1 MALGN
6 SNSAIYLSVSDGKIV
21 RRFKEPTA
29 QSKARTNKMGNT
41 VHEESYDYVE
51 GMITGITVRDSDYGK
66 FWCVNIQDGAD
77 AYILQFQYSG
87 GNANSF
93 LKSIPNADLRK
104 PIRIRPAVEIDG
116 DKKRSKLF
124 LVQDDKALR
133 WFWTKENPGQM
144 PNLKKIKI
152 KGVEQWD
159 DSDMMEFL
167 ESYVKE
173 HITPKLGGGDIAN
186 AQEDE
191 DVPF

>member
-41 VHEESYDYVE
+41 VHEETYDYVE
-51 GMITGITVRDSDYGK
+51 GMITNISVRDSDYGK
-66 FWCVNIQDGAD
+66 FWCVNIQDGSD

-133 WFWTKENPGQM
+133 WFWTKENPGGM

-167 ESYVKE
+167 EAYVKE
-173 HITPKLGGGDIAN
+173 RITPQLGGAVSN

>member
-77 AYILQFQYSG
+77 SYILQFQYSG

-167 ESYVKE
+167 EAYVAE
-173 HITPKLGGGDIAN
+173 HITPQLGGAISN

>member
-51 GMITGITVRDSDYGK
+51 GMITGISVRDTDYGK
-66 FWCVNIQDGAD
+66 YWSVNIQDGAD
-77 AYILQFQYSG
+77 SYILQFQYSG
-87 GNANSF
+87 GNANCF

-104 PIRIRPAVEIDG
+104 PIKIRPAVEIDG

-133 WFWTKENPGQM
+133 WFWTKDNPGEM
-144 PNLKKIKI
+144 PSLKKIKI

-159 DSDMMEFL
+159 DSDMMEYL
-167 ESYVKE
+167 QNYVKE
-173 HITPKLGGGDIAN
+173 HITPKLGGGDIVN

>member
-51 GMITGITVRDSDYGK
+51 GMITAITVRDSDYGK

-77 AYILQFQYSG
+77 SYILQFQYSG

-133 WFWTKENPGQM
+133 WFWTKDNPGQM

-159 DSDMMEFL
+159 DSDMMEYL
-167 ESYVKE
+167 EAYVKE

>member
-21 RRFKEPTA
+21 RRFKEPTS

-66 FWCVNIQDGAD
+66 FWCVNIQDGSD
-77 AYILQFQYSG
+77 NYVLQFQYSG

-133 WFWTKENPGQM
+133 WFWTKDNPGGM

-167 ESYVKE
+167 EAYVKE

>member
-51 GMITGITVRDSDYGK
+51 GMITGISVRDSDYGK

-77 AYILQFQYSG
+77 SYILQFQYSG

-133 WFWTKENPGQM
+133 WFWTKDNPGKM
-144 PNLKKIKI
+144 PSLKKIKI

-159 DSDMMEFL
+159 DSDMMEYL
-167 ESYVKE
+167 EAYVNE

>member
-29 QSKARTNKMGNT
+29 ASKARTNKMGNT

-51 GMITGITVRDSDYGK
+51 GMITGISVRDTDYGK
-66 FWCVNIQDGAD
+66 YWSVNIQDGAD
-77 AYILQFQYSG
+77 SYILQFQYSG
-87 GNANSF
+87 GNANCF

-104 PIRIRPAVEIDG
+104 PIKIRPAVEIDG

-133 WFWTKENPGQM
+133 WFWTKDNPGDM
-144 PNLKKIKI
+144 PSLKKIKI

-159 DSDMMEFL
+159 DSDMMEYL
-167 ESYVKE
+167 ENYVKE
-173 HITPKLGGGDIAN
+173 HITPKLAGGIVN

>member
-29 QSKARTNKMGNT
+29 QSKPRTNKLGNT
-41 VHEESYDYVE
+41 VHEETYDYVE

-66 FWCVNIQDGAD
+66 FWCVNIQDGSD

-133 WFWTKENPGQM
+133 WFWTKDNPGEM
-144 PNLKKIKI
+144 PNLKKVKI

-159 DSDMMEFL
+159 DSDMMEYL
-167 ESYVKE
+167 EAYVAE
-173 HITPKLGGGDIAN
+173 HITPKLGGGEVAN

>member
-29 QSKARTNKMGNT
+29 QSKPRTNKLGNT
-41 VHEESYDYVE
+41 VHEETYDYVE
-51 GMITGITVRDSDYGK
+51 GMITGISVRDSDYGK

-133 WFWTKENPGQM
+133 WFWTKDNPGQM

-159 DSDMMEFL
+159 DSDMMEYL
-167 ESYVKE
+167 EAYVKE
-173 HITPKLGGGDIAN
+173 HITPKLSGDIAN

>member
-29 QSKARTNKMGNT
+29 QSKARTNKLGNT

-51 GMITGITVRDSDYGK
+51 GMITAIKVRDTDYGK
-66 FWCVNIQDGAD
+66 YWSVNIQDGSD
-77 AYILQFQYSG
+77 NYILQFQYSG
-87 GNANSF
+87 GNANCF

-104 PIRIRPAVEIDG
+104 PIKIRPAVEIDG

-133 WFWTKENPGQM
+133 WFWTKDNPGEM
-144 PNLKKIKI
+144 PSLKKIKI

-167 ESYVKE
+167 EAYVSE
-173 HITPKLGGGDIAN
+173 HITPKLGGGEVAN

>member
-29 QSKARTNKMGNT
+29 QSKPRTNKMGNT
-41 VHEESYDYVE
+41 VHEETYDYVE
-51 GMITGITVRDSDYGK
+51 GMITGISVRDSDYGK

-133 WFWTKENPGQM
+133 WFWTKDNPGGM
-144 PNLKKIKI
+144 PNLKKVKI

-159 DSDMMEFL
+159 DSDMMEYL
-167 ESYVKE
+167 EAYVKE
-173 HITPKLGGGDIAN
+173 HITPKLSGGIAN

>member
-29 QSKARTNKMGNT
+29 QSKPRTNKMGNT
-41 VHEESYDYVE
+41 VHEETYDYVE

-167 ESYVKE
+167 EAYVSE
-173 HITPKLGGGDIAN
+173 HITPKLGGIVSN

>member
-29 QSKARTNKMGNT
+29 QSKPRTNKMGNT
-41 VHEESYDYVE
+41 VHEETYDYVE

-133 WFWTKENPGQM
+133 WFWTKDNPGKM
-144 PNLKKIKI
+144 PSLKKIKI

-159 DSDMMEFL
+159 DSDMMEYL
-167 ESYVKE
+167 EAYVNE

>member
-6 SNSAIYLSVSDGKIV
+6 SNTAIYLSVSDGKIV

-159 DSDMMEFL
+159 DSDMMEYL

-173 HITPKLGGGDIAN
+173 HITPKLGGGDITN

>member
-29 QSKARTNKMGNT
+29 QSKARINKMGNT

-77 AYILQFQYSG
+77 SYILQFQYSG

-133 WFWTKENPGQM
+133 WFWTKDNPGQM

-159 DSDMMEFL
+159 DSDMMEYL
-167 ESYVKE
+167 ESYVAE
-173 HITPKLGGGDIAN
+173 HITPKLGGGEVAN

>member
-6 SNSAIYLSVSDGKIV
+6 SNTAIYLSVSDGKIV

-41 VHEESYDYVE
+41 VHEENYDYVE
-51 GMITGITVRDSDYGK
+51 GLITGIKVKDSDYGK
-66 FWCVNIQDGAD
+66 FWCVNIQDGSD

-104 PIRIRPAVEIDG
+104 PIRIRPAVDIDG

-133 WFWTKENPGQM
+133 WFWTKDNPGKM
-144 PNLKKIKI
+144 PSLQKIKI

-159 DSDMMEFL
+159 DSDMMEYL
-167 ESYVKE
+167 EAYVSE

>member
-29 QSKARTNKMGNT
+29 QSKPRTNKLGNT
-41 VHEESYDYVE
+41 VHEETYDYVE

-159 DSDMMEFL
+159 DSDMMEYL
-167 ESYVKE
+167 EAYVTE
-173 HITPKLGGGDIAN
+173 HITPKLGGGVVN

>member
-77 AYILQFQYSG
+77 SYILQFQYSG

-133 WFWTKENPGQM
+133 WFWTKDNPGEM
-144 PNLKKIKI
+144 PSLKKIKI

-159 DSDMMEFL
+159 DSDMMEYL
-167 ESYVKE
+167 ESYVAE

>member
-51 GMITGITVRDSDYGK
+51 GMITGISVRDTDYGK
-66 FWCVNIQDGAD
+66 YWSVNIQDGAD
-77 AYILQFQYSG
+77 SYILQFQYSG
-87 GNANSF
+87 GNANCF

-104 PIRIRPAVEIDG
+104 PIKIRPAVEIDG

-133 WFWTKENPGQM
+133 WFWTKDNPGEM
-144 PNLKKIKI
+144 PSLKKIKI

-159 DSDMMEFL
+159 DSDMMEYL
-167 ESYVKE
+167 ENYVKE
-173 HITPKLGGGDIAN
+173 HITPKLGGGDIVN

>member
-29 QSKARTNKMGNT
+29 QSKPRTNKMGNT
-41 VHEESYDYVE
+41 VHEETYDYVE

-133 WFWTKENPGQM
+133 WFWTKENPGKM
-144 PNLKKIKI
+144 PSLKKVKN

-159 DSDMMEFL
+159 DSDMMEYL
-167 ESYVKE
+167 EAYVKE
-173 HITPKLGGGDIAN
+173 YITPKLAGGDIVN

>member
-29 QSKARTNKMGNT
+29 QSKPRTNKLGNT
-41 VHEESYDYVE
+41 VHEETYDYVE

-66 FWCVNIQDGAD
+66 FWCVNIQDGSD

-133 WFWTKENPGQM
+133 WFWTKDNPGQM

-159 DSDMMEFL
+159 DSDMMEYL
-167 ESYVKE
+167 EAYVKE
-173 HITPKLGGGDIAN
+173 HITPKLGGTDIAN

>member
-51 GMITGITVRDSDYGK
+51 GMITGISVRDSDYGK
-66 FWCVNIQDGAD
+66 FWCVNIQDGSD

-133 WFWTKENPGQM
+133 WFWTKDNPGKM
-144 PNLKKIKI
+144 PSLKKIKI

-159 DSDMMEFL
+159 DSDMMEYL
-167 ESYVKE
+167 EAYVKE

>member
-29 QSKARTNKMGNT
+29 QSKARTNKLGNT
-41 VHEESYDYVE
+41 VHEESYDFVE
-51 GMITGITVRDSDYGK
+51 GMITAIKVRDTDYGK
-66 FWCVNIQDGAD
+66 YWCVSIQDGSD
-77 AYILQFQYSG
+77 NYILQFQYSG
-87 GNANSF
+87 GNANCF

-104 PIRIRPAVEIDG
+104 PIKIRPAVEIDG

-133 WFWTKENPGQM
+133 WFWTKDNPGEM
-144 PNLKKIKI
+144 PSLKKIKI

-167 ESYVKE
+167 EAYVSE
-173 HITPKLGGGDIAN
+173 HNTPKLGGGDIAN

>member
-77 AYILQFQYSG
+77 SYILQFQYSG

-133 WFWTKENPGQM
+133 WFWTKDNPGQM

-159 DSDMMEFL
+159 DSDMMEYL
-167 ESYVKE
+167 EAYVKE

>member
-6 SNSAIYLSVSDGKIV
+6 KSSAIYLSVSDGKIV

-51 GMITGITVRDSDYGK
+51 GMITGISVRDSDYGK

-77 AYILQFQYSG
+77 SYILQFQYSG

-133 WFWTKENPGQM
+133 WFWTKDNPGNM

-159 DSDMMEFL
+159 DSDMMEYL
-167 ESYVKE
+167 EAYVKE
-173 HITPKLGGGDIAN
+173 HITPKIGGGEVAN

>member
-29 QSKARTNKMGNT
+29 QSKPRTNKMGNT
-41 VHEESYDYVE
+41 VHEETYDYVE

-93 LKSIPNADLRK
+93 LKSIPTADLRK

-116 DKKRSKLF
+116 DKKRTKLF

-133 WFWTKENPGQM
+133 WFWTKDNPGQM

-167 ESYVKE
+167 EAYVAE
-173 HITPKLGGGDIAN
+173 HITPKLFNGVVN

>member
-133 WFWTKENPGQM
+133 WFWTKENPGKM
-144 PNLKKIKI
+144 PSLKKIKI

-167 ESYVKE
+167 EAYVKE
-173 HITPKLGGGDIAN
+173 HITPKLGGSDIAN

>member
-29 QSKARTNKMGNT
+29 QSKPRTNKMGNT
-41 VHEESYDYVE
+41 VHEETYDYVE

-133 WFWTKENPGQM
+133 WFWTKENPGKM
-144 PNLKKIKI
+144 PSLKKVKI

-159 DSDMMEFL
+159 DSDMMEYL
-167 ESYVKE
+167 EAYVKE
-173 HITPKLGGGDIAN
+173 HITPKLAGGDIVN

>member
-6 SNSAIYLSVSDGKIV
+6 SNTAIYLSVSDGKIV

-51 GMITGITVRDSDYGK
+51 GMITGISVRDSDYGK

-77 AYILQFQYSG
+77 SYILQFQYSG

-133 WFWTKENPGQM
+133 WFWTKDNPGNM

-159 DSDMMEFL
+159 DSDMMEYL
-167 ESYVKE
+167 EAYVKE
-173 HITPKLGGGDIAN
+173 HITPKIGGGEVAN

>member
-6 SNSAIYLSVSDGKIV
+6 SNSAIYLSLSDGKIV

-29 QSKARTNKMGNT
+29 QSKPRTNKMGNT

-77 AYILQFQYSG
+77 SYILQFQYSG

-133 WFWTKENPGQM
+133 WFWTKDNPGKM
-144 PNLKKIKI
+144 PSLKKIKI

-159 DSDMMEFL
+159 DSDMMEYL
-167 ESYVKE
+167 EAYVKE

>member
-77 AYILQFQYSG
+77 SYILQFQYSG

-133 WFWTKENPGQM
+133 WFWTKDNPGQM

-167 ESYVKE
+167 EAYVAE
-173 HITPKLGGGDIAN
+173 HISPKLGGGDIAN

>member
-29 QSKARTNKMGNT
+29 QSKARTNKLGNT
-41 VHEESYDYVE
+41 VHEESYDFVE
-51 GMITGITVRDSDYGK
+51 GMITAIKVRDTDYGK
-66 FWCVNIQDGAD
+66 YWCVSIQDGSD
-77 AYILQFQYSG
+77 NYILQFQYIG
-87 GNANSF
+87 GNANCF

-104 PIRIRPAVEIDG
+104 PIKIRPAVEIDG

-133 WFWTKENPGQM
+133 WFWTKDNPGEM
-144 PNLKKIKI
+144 PSLKKIKI

-167 ESYVKE
+167 EAYVSE

>member
-29 QSKARTNKMGNT
+29 QSKPRTNKLGNT
-41 VHEESYDYVE
+41 VHEETYDYVE

-66 FWCVNIQDGAD
+66 FWNVNIQDGSD

-133 WFWTKENPGQM
+133 WFWTKENPGKM
-144 PNLKKIKI
+144 PSLKKIKI

-167 ESYVKE
+167 EAYVKE
-173 HITPKLGGGDIAN
+173 HITPKLGGSDIAN